1 MCVIAKN
8 QKAFSSPRTN
18 KKDKGE
24 FKSKINELVFP
35 NFIEETDEEMFKQLV
50 VELSNKYSE
59 KQYKYFDRED
69 LYGEKGWSDLE
80 VLCLLKFYKNKWSIK
95 VPKEREYFPSFIF
108 TYSKETLEK
117 EIENTV
123 TKAYQVIKP
132 LNLQSILRK
141 REWFTALDITYLLHY
156 FALNH
161 VDYKD

>member
-8 QKAFSSPRTN
+8 KKAFTSSLSKKKN
-18 KKDKGE
+18 KKV
-24 FKSKINELVFP
+24 FKSKIDELVFP
-35 NFIEETDEEMFKQLV
+35 EFIENTNEEMFEALV
-50 VELSNKYSE
+50 VELSNKYSS
-59 KQYKYFDRED
+59 KNYKYFDRED
-69 LYGEKGWSDLE
+69 LYQEKGWSDLE

-95 VPKEREYFPSFIF
+95 VPKARDYFPGFIF
-108 TYSKETLEK
+108 TYSSETLEK

-132 LNLQSILRK
+132 LNLQSILKR

-161 VDYKD
+161 SDYKG

>member
-132 LNLQSILRK
+132 LNLQSIFNL
-141 REWFTALDITYLLHY
+141 F
-156 FALNH
+156 F
-161 VDYKD
+161 

>member
-8 QKAFSSPRTN
+8 QKAFSSPRAN

-50 VELSNKYSE
+50 VELSNKYSD
-59 KQYKYFDRED
+59 KKYKYFDRED
-69 LYGEKGWSDLE
+69 LYAEKGWSDLE